1 MVKLNF
7 QQRKM
12 ITNKVTEVPYNELL
26 TYARKISKYTRPPQS
41 SKYSQTN
48 AADRASIPTDTSIT
62 LNHANNGDSVQEES
76 GTATRSLP
84 LGLSEADV
92 TALDPSSQMPFT
104 PWPSEE
110 VMKRGALSHMA
121 YEEELRSQGLLVP
134 EFALHAN
141 GNGQGT
147 TVDVQPVR
155 DAPVRTETVAL
166 QPHHRERPKENPPPL
181 GLSLSLDLYD
191 PDEDGGV

>member
-1 MVKLNF
+1 MV
-7 QQRKM
+7 
-12 ITNKVTEVPYNELL
+12 TNKIVEVPYNELL

-41 SKYSQTN
+41 SKYSQTPVV
-48 AADRASIPTDTSIT
+48 DRASLQADASNATS
-62 LNHANNGDSVQEES
+62 NGDSVQEGS
-76 GTATRSLP
+76 GETTRVLP

-134 EFALHAN
+134 EVAQHLN

-147 TVDVQPVR
+147 VVDIVPMR
-155 DAPVRTETVAL
+155 EAPARVETATL
-166 QPHHRERPKENPPPL
+166 QSHRHERPKEHPAPL

-191 PDEDGGV
+191 PDEDGN

>member
-1 MVKLNF
+1 MVNLNSE
-7 QQRKM
+7 QPR
-12 ITNKVTEVPYNELL
+12 TVANKVVEVPYNELL

-41 SKYSQTN
+41 SKYPQTPVV
-48 AADRASIPTDTSIT
+48 DHASLQTDSSNTI
-62 LNHANNGDSVQEES
+62 NNGDSVQGES
-76 GTATRSLP
+76 GAATRLLP

-92 TALDPSSQMPFT
+92 TALDPSSQMLFT

-121 YEEELRSQGLLVP
+121 YEEELRAQGLLVP
-134 EFALHAN
+134 EFTQHVN

-147 TVDVQPVR
+147 TVDVEPVR
-155 DAPVRTETVAL
+155 EAPVRMETVTL
-166 QPHHRERPKENPPPL
+166 QPQHHKRPKEHPAPI

-191 PDEDGGV
+191 PDEDGS

>member
-1 MVKLNF
+1 MVNF
-7 QQRKM
+7 NFRQHK
-12 ITNKVTEVPYNELL
+12 IVTNKVVEVPYDELL

-41 SKYSQTN
+41 SKYSQTPVV
-48 AADRASIPTDTSIT
+48 DRASLQPDVSNAT
-62 LNHANNGDSVQEES
+62 NNGDSVQEEES
-76 GTATRSLP
+76 GEATRLLP

-121 YEEELRSQGLLVP
+121 YEEELRSQGLLGP
-134 EFALHAN
+134 EATQHVN

-147 TVDVQPVR
+147 VVDVVPVR
-155 DAPVRTETVAL
+155 EAPARVETVTL
-166 QPHHRERPKENPPPL
+166 QPHRHERPKERPAPL

-191 PDEDGGV
+191 PDEDGN

>member
-1 MVKLNF
+1 MVDLDF
-7 QQRKM
+7 QERRA
-12 ITNKVTEVPYNELL
+12 ITNKTTEVPYNELL

-48 AADRASIPTDTSIT
+48 PADRASIPTDASVA
-62 LNHANNGDSVQEES
+62 LNNTNNGDSVQEES
-76 GTATRSLP
+76 GAATRSLP

-110 VMKRGALSHMA
+110 VMKRGALSRMA
-121 YEEELRSQGLLVP
+121 YEEELRAQGLLVP
-134 EFALHAN
+134 ELTQHAN
-141 GNGQGT
+141 GNGQT
-147 TVDVQPVR
+147 TIVDIQPVR
-155 DAPVRTETVAL
+155 DAPARTETITS
-166 QPHHRERPKENPPPL
+166 QPQRRERPKENPPSL

-191 PDEDGGV
+191 PDEDGS